1 MWVQIATLEEIPVGS
16 AKVFQVEGRA
26 IALTRVGDQVF
37 AFGDV
42 CTHDGGPLAEGKL
55 EGYVIQCPRHGARFD
70 IRTGRVLRLP
80 AVVPI
85 PVYEVRVEGDQVWVN
100 PEPKGGSS
108 PGGSG

>member
-1 MWVQIATLEEIPVGS
+1 MWVRVATLEEIPVGS
-16 AKVFQVEGRA
+16 AKVFMVEGRA
-26 IALTRVGDQVF
+26 IALARVGDEVL

-80 AVVPI
+80 AVTPI
-85 PVYEVRVEGDQVWVN
+85 PVYEVKVEGGAVWVN
-100 PEPKGGSS
+100 AEPKGTSR
-108 PGGSG
+108 

>member
-1 MWVQIATLEEIPVGS
+1 MWIRVGTLDEIPVGT
-16 AKVFQVEGRA
+16 AKAFIVAGRA
-26 IALTRVGDQVF
+26 IALTRMGDQIF

-80 AVVPI
+80 AVSPI
-85 PVYEVRVEGDQVWVN
+85 PVYEVKLESNEVWVN
-100 PEPKGGSS
+100 LE
-108 PGGSG
+108 SG

>member
-1 MWVQIATLEEIPVGS
+1 MWGQVALLEEFHVGS
-16 AKVFQVEGRA
+16 AKVFLVEGRA

-80 AVVPI
+80 AVIPI
-85 PVYEVRVEGDQVWVN
+85 PVYETKIEDNAVWVN
-100 PEPKGGSS
+100 PEPKGTTR
-108 PGGSG
+108 

>member
-1 MWVQIATLEEIPVGS
+1 LWIRVATLAEIPTGS
-16 AKVFQVEGRA
+16 AKVFSVEGRA

-55 EGYVIQCPRHGARFD
+55 EGYAIQCPRHGARFD

-80 AVVPI
+80 AVAPI
-85 PVYEVRVEGDQVWVN
+85 PVYEVRVEGDEVWVN
-100 PEPKGGSS
+100 PEPKGA
-108 PGGSG
+108 P

>member
-1 MWVQIATLEEIPVGS
+1 MWIRVAALEEIPVGS
-16 AKVFQVEGRA
+16 AKVFTVEGRR

-42 CTHDGGPLAEGKL
+42 CTHDDGPLAEGKL

-85 PVYEVRVEGDQVWVN
+85 PVYEVRVDAEGVWVN
-100 PEPKGGSS
+100 PEPTRGR
-108 PGGSG
+108 

>member
-1 MWVQIATLEEIPVGS
+1 MWVRVALLEEIPVGS
-16 AKVFQVEGRA
+16 AKVFHIEGRA

-55 EGYVIQCPRHGARFD
+55 EGYAIQCPRHGARFD

-85 PVYEVRVEGDQVWVN
+85 PVYETKVEDNAVWVN
-100 PEPKGGSS
+100 PEPKEASR
-108 PGGSG
+108 

>member
-1 MWVQIATLEEIPVGS
+1 MWVRIATLEEIPVGS
-16 AKVFQVEGRA
+16 AKVFMVEGRA
-26 IALTRVGDQVF
+26 IALARVGDEVF

-80 AVVPI
+80 AVTPI
-85 PVYEVRVEGDQVWVN
+85 PVYEVKVEGSAVWVN
-100 PEPKGGSS
+100 PEPKGT
-108 PGGSG
+108 PR

>member
-1 MWVQIATLEEIPVGS
+1 MWIRVASLDELPVGA
-16 AKVFQVEGRA
+16 AKVFMVEGRA

-80 AVVPI
+80 AVMPI
-85 PVYEVRVEGDQVWVN
+85 PVYEVKVEGHEVWVN
-100 PEPKGGSS
+100 PEPR
-108 PGGSG
+108 